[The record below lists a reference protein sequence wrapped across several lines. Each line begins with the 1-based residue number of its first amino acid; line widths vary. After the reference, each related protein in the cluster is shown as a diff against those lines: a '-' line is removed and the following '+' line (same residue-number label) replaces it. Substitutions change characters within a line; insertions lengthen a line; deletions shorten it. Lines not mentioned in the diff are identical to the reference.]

1 MAEVLAT
8 CISVD
13 NTRALVT
20 MGELGQYKEVKQ
32 VVVPEFSGAY
42 KDAMVI
48 GGGGILTLRQKRNAK
63 IVRKHSQYSRT
74 RMEDRR

>member
-13 NTRALVT
+13 NTRASVT

-32 VVVPEFSGAY
+32 VVLPEFSGEY

-48 GGGGILTLRQKRNAK
+48 G
-63 IVRKHSQYSRT
+63 
-74 RMEDRR
+74 

>member
-1 MAEVLAT
+1 MAEVSAT

-32 VVVPEFSGAY
+32 VVVPEFSGKC

-48 GGGGILTLRQKRNAK
+48 GGGGIPTLRPEEEKRK
-63 IVRKHSQYSRT
+63 DCS
-74 RMEDRR
+74 

>member
-1 MAEVLAT
+1 MLAT

-20 MGELGQYKEVKQ
+20 MGELGQYKEVKE
-32 VVVPEFSGAY
+32 VVLPEFSGEY

-48 GGGGILTLRQKRNAK
+48 GGGRILTLGPEEEKRK
-63 IVRKHSQYSRT
+63 DCS
-74 RMEDRR
+74 

>member
-20 MGELGQYKEVKQ
+20 MGELGQYREVKEV
-32 VVVPEFSGAY
+32 VLPEFSGEY

-48 GGGGILTLRQKRNAK
+48 GGGGILTLRPEEEKRK
-63 IVRKHSQYSRT
+63 DCS
-74 RMEDRR
+74 